1 VAQEQVS
8 GTRRC
13 AVCGENSEARA
24 RYCWNCGARLTD
36 TPTPFDQTLAEVVP
50 ETSGAAPAAAAAP
63 MTPRSVDVPA
73 PSDAPSGAVPTVA
86 PAWTA
91 STDVWNSAAGTSS
104 TPTVTANI
112 PSVAPSPPKRGV
124 GRTIWIVLGILA
136 FIVLFCCVASIVL
149 VAVASNDSAFQDQ
162 VSLFAQLR
170 R

>member
-1 VAQEQVS
+1 LAQEQTT

-13 AVCGENSEARA
+13 AVCGETSEGRA

-36 TPTPFDQTLAEVVP
+36 APTTFTESLAAVVP
-50 ETSGAAPAAAAAP
+50 ETTGLGATDAGTAATPSAAADVVNADAAP
-63 MTPRSVDVPA
+63 VVA
-73 PSDAPSGAVPTVA
+73 PSVA

-91 STDVWNSAAGTSS
+91 STDVWTSAAGATSAAPTAAGIPTY
-104 TPTVTANI
+104 TPPAR
-112 PSVAPSPPKRGV
+112 KGK

-162 VSLFAQLR
+162 VSLFAQAR